1 MANVFD
7 PSQAPEGEPV
17 QFTVGDFLQWKRT
30 NLVDDYPLA
39 DYSAEYV
46 ARITHGGSTEFKI
59 AATETGGTYLF
70 TVDTATSGTYT
81 AGHYHWQLEITQTS
95 STNKAVVDF
104 GDWQI
109 LPDLDDNQADPRT
122 HAEIMLNKIQTLL
135 QGKADSDVSSYS
147 VQGRSLT
154 KLSFQ
159 ELEDARDKYQQ
170 EVNKEKND
178 ALIKR
183 GKQTSST
190 IKVRF

>member
-1 MANVFD
+1 V
-7 PSQAPEGEPV
+7 
-17 QFTVGDFLQWKRT
+17 
-30 NLVDDYPLA
+30 
-39 DYSAEYV
+39 
-46 ARITHGGSTEFKI
+46 
-59 AATETGGTYLF
+59 LF
-70 TVDTATSGTYT
+70 RS
-81 AGHYHWQLEITQTS
+81 
-95 STNKAVVDF
+95 
-104 GDWQI
+104 
-109 LPDLDDNQADPRT
+109 DLDDNQADPRT

-135 QGKADSDVSSYS
+135 QGKADADVSSYS